1 MTFLW
6 ADIPFEWTCLSLR
19 YHNDMLWYIWSL
31 IQMIPVFVA
40 GFYQLYKHQT
50 TPDYYHKIKKGTWD
64 QFIVM
69 FFAAPVPLYYL
80 IDLTIS
86 IVEGTFF
93 EPCRFW
99 LWFHHMVS
107 MIVIPALILRNEYE
121 WQDTMIMATHTLLM
135 KYPFIFLFNILY
147 VGLVFYYNILL
158 YFSPLNEKWVNRFLG
173 KFFPFIYYS
182 FIVLLVHDC
191 NNALPFLY

>member
-19 YHNDMLWYIWSL
+19 YHNDMLWYIWSI
-31 IQMIPVFVA
+31 IQMIPVFTA
-40 GFYQLYKHQT
+40 GLYQLYKHQT
-50 TPDYYHKIKKGTWD
+50 TPDYYHKIRKGTWD

-99 LWFHHMVS
+99 LWC
-107 MIVIPALILRNEYE
+107 L
-121 WQDTMIMATHTLLM
+121 
-135 KYPFIFLFNILY
+135 
-147 VGLVFYYNILL
+147 
-158 YFSPLNEKWVNRFLG
+158 
-173 KFFPFIYYS
+173 
-182 FIVLLVHDC
+182 
-191 NNALPFLY
+191 